1 MKYVLILIYVVIIA
15 GVVKSYLGLREELR
29 NSRPF

>member
-15 GVVKSYLGLREELR
+15 AVVKSYLELRAELR
-29 NSRPF
+29 NSGPF